1 MRLLTTTKR
10 APIVALTHAR
20 ASETMS
26 VLLPAHELVLDMERQ
41 RGRSYFRPN
50 LFSA

>member
-10 APIVALTHAR
+10 APIVALAHAR
-20 ASETMS
+20 ASDTAS
-26 VLLPAHELVLDMERQ
+26 IDLSAHELVLDMERQ
-41 RGRSYFRPN
+41 RGRSYFRTN